1 MRRVIRK
8 RVRHKEDGLDLALD
22 FNADIAIN
30 VGRSRPAPVSDDT
43 APEAEPEPE
52 PPASTEPP
60 EEGKAP

>member
-30 VGRSRPAPVSDDT
+30 VGRSGPSPVTDAT
-43 APEAEPEPE
+43 PEAEREPE
-52 PPASTEPP
+52 PPASSDPP
-60 EEGKAP
+60 EEGKSR

>member
-30 VGRSRPAPVSDDT
+30 VGRSRPAPVTDA
-43 APEAEPEPE
+43 APEADREPEPRA
-52 PPASTEPP
+52 PTEPP
-60 EEGKAP
+60 EEGKAR